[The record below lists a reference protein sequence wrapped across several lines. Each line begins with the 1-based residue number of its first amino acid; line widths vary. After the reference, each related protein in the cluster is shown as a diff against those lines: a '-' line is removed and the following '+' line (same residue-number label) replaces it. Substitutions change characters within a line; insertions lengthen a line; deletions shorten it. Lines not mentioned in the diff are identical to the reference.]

1 MRWLFVYLA
10 HEYRR
15 ESMELKE
22 KDNLKN
28 SVYEGVLAHVF
39 TTLTTGVFLTGFALY
54 LGMDEFMIGLLGA
67 MPFMVAVFQVPA
79 SHLMEKRGGRK
90 KVWFWSSAIARVTW
104 LPVLIAA
111 LLPISPASLKI
122 LIVLCLI
129 LFSCACNSVSSVSW
143 LSLMSDLVPE
153 DIRGRFF
160 GIRNMLCSAAGMM
173 ALVLFGNSLDYL
185 KSHFQE
191 GLALGFSII
200 FASAVF
206 SGVWSL
212 RFLRR
217 VAEPQGKKTV
227 ANGSFR
233 ENAFLPLKD
242 ANFRRF
248 VLFAFAW
255 NFSVHFAAP
264 FFTLFFL
271 RDMGYSY
278 TFVAALNMTA
288 ALADLLGMRLWGG
301 VSDKVRNKPIIRLG
315 TLVTAFIPLAWMLV
329 TPQSRAFPIFIN
341 TVAGLFW
348 AGINLCMN
356 NMLLQVSPK
365 ENKALYL
372 SAYNTI
378 AGLGVAV
385 SPVIA
390 GAVLK
395 SLAGSNTSFLSW
407 KLLPI
412 HLIFFVS
419 ATGRFLSRNIF
430 RNVRETEESETG
442 QLARIFAS
450 VRELNIADGVNHLF
464 HPFIEFARNGRRK

>member
-1 MRWLFVYLA
+1 
-10 HEYRR
+10 
-15 ESMELKE
+15 MELKG

-28 SVYEGVLAHVF
+28 SIYEGVLAHVF

-54 LGMDEFMIGLLGA
+54 LGMDEIMIGLLGA

-79 SHLMEKRGGRK
+79 SHLMEKKGGRK

-104 LPVLIAA
+104 LPVLLVA
-111 LLPISPASLKI
+111 LLPIWPASLKI

-129 LFSCACNSVSSVSW
+129 LFSCACNTISSVSW
-143 LSLMSDLVPE
+143 LSLMSDIVPE

-160 GIRNMLCSAAGMM
+160 GVRNMLCSAVGMM
-173 ALVLFGNSLDYL
+173 ALVLFGTSLDYL
-185 KSHFQE
+185 KGHFQE

-200 FASAVF
+200 FASAVS
-206 SGVWSL
+206 SGLWSL
-212 RFLRR
+212 RFLRQ
-217 VAEPQGKKTV
+217 VVEPQGKKPV

-242 ANFRRF
+242 ANFRKF

-278 TFVAALNMTA
+278 TFVAALNITA
-288 ALADLLGMRLWGG
+288 AMADLLGMRLWGG
-301 VSDKVRNKPIIRLG
+301 VSDEVSNKPIIRLG
-315 TLVTAFIPLAWMLV
+315 TLVTAFIPLAWMLA
-329 TPQSRAFPIFIN
+329 TPQSRALPIFIN

-356 NMLLQVSPK
+356 NMLLRISPK

-372 SAYNTI
+372 STYNTI

-385 SPVIA
+385 SPVVA
-390 GAVLK
+390 GVVLK
-395 SLAGSNTSFLSW
+395 SLAGSNLSFLSW
-407 KLLPI
+407 KFLPI
-412 HLIFFVS
+412 HLIFLVS
-419 ATGRFLSRNIF
+419 ATGRFLSRSIF
-430 RNVRETEESETG
+430 KDVRESGESETG
-442 QLARIFAS
+442 QFARILAS
-450 VRELNIADGVNHLF
+450 VRRLNIASSLNYLL
-464 HPFIEFARNGRRK
+464 HPFIEFARNARRR